1 VTDLDTKG
9 PTSLKLPLP
18 EVPAKPVV
26 EEPLWLIRLRL
37 ARRAFGRNW
46 KLFTRNKIGVVGL
59 VIIGIFA
66 VMALIHPILMSR
78 VWDPAIY
85 DPFNGYDAPRTVLT
99 VVEKCDIP
107 EEAVSATCPPGEID
121 LASARLKTHPFV
133 KVGEV
138 IEIPQ
143 QPAAPSKAHWLGTD
157 PLGRDILSQLM
168 YSTRAAFALGA
179 IAALV
184 TVFIATSIGSIAAFY
199 GGWLDSVL
207 MRFADLVLLVPLIPV
222 LIVMSALLPGIQVFG
237 FQLEMSL
244 PLLGVLIGILSGF
257 GGTAI
262 VLKSQALS
270 VTVKPFV
277 DAARVAGGSNAHII
291 FRHIIPNVLPLSFLY
306 MMFTVTE
313 AISLEAT
320 LSFLGLMNTPMSWG
334 IMIYTTHSQGYLLS
348 GTSYWWLLIPAGMA
362 VTLVAAAFFL
372 VGRAMDEVINPRLR
386 RR

>member
-1 VTDLDTKG
+1 
-9 PTSLKLPLP
+9 
-18 EVPAKPVV
+18 
-26 EEPLWLIRLRL
+26 
-37 ARRAFGRNW
+37 
-46 KLFTRNKIGVVGL
+46 
-59 VIIGIFA
+59 
-66 VMALIHPILMSR
+66 
-78 VWDPAIY
+78 
-85 DPFNGYDAPRTVLT
+85 
-99 VVEKCDIP
+99 
-107 EEAVSATCPPGEID
+107 
-121 LASARLKTHPFV
+121 
-133 KVGEV
+133 
-138 IEIPQ
+138 
-143 QPAAPSKAHWLGTD
+143 
-157 PLGRDILSQLM
+157 
-168 YSTRAAFALGA
+168 
-179 IAALV
+179 
-184 TVFIATSIGSIAAFY
+184 
-199 GGWLDSVL
+199 
-207 MRFADLVLLVPLIPV
+207 V
-222 LIVMSALLPGIQVFG
+222 LIVMSALLPGIQIFG
-237 FQLEMSL
+237 IQLEMSL